1 LNYEVTAC
9 DSPERALDLLRRQP
23 AAYDLLVTDQAMPGM
38 TGPALA
44 AAARHLR
51 PDLPIVLAT
60 GFLDETA
67 RADIATLGID
77 LVLSKPYT
85 LRDLSTALRSVLETR
100 ARR

>member
-1 LNYEVTAC
+1 M
-9 DSPERALDLLRRQP
+9 
-23 AAYDLLVTDQAMPGM
+23 LVTDQAMPDM

-60 GFLDETA
+60 GFLDDTA
-67 RADIATLGID
+67 RAAVATLGID

-85 LRDLSTALRSVLETR
+85 LRDLSTALRTVLETR